1 MQLFYIQNRKNC
13 LSKKIL
19 YQYFAVFLP
28 CLPQLLFW
36 KYFIYHY
43 ITLKSKENINH
54 LWLFKLGERNNR
66 HSVYQ
71 FLKFMLGCRFSFK
84 AYANIREKATKC
96 SLKTTEVLL
105 NTDGHVLTFSL
116 IFIKVAPNCFN
127 SHTNSWCPDFFK
139 KNCLMSDLKSPLF
152 DIVSF
157 LPDNLSGLKKDNI
170 HPCKAPRKRNTL

>member
-105 NTDGHVLTFSL
+105 NTDGHVLTYPAGNYMFTVNNRNTRTRCSS
-116 IFIKVAPNCFN
+116 IFIVNFEHI
-127 SHTNSWCPDFFK
+127 SH
-139 KNCLMSDLKSPLF
+139 LVLLF
-152 DIVSF
+152 
-157 LPDNLSGLKKDNI
+157 LLLTLS
-170 HPCKAPRKRNTL
+170 R